1 MELQHVFGTEVH
13 GDSRLARMA
22 MLSLSTPCILDSTIR
37 VIISYAKDP
46 TENYVM
52 VDFSN
57 EGEPFTDDTV
67 CWVTNNQ
74 GEPLGDFVG
83 LDVAFEFVAGLLT
96 QDFYEAWNEGY

>member
-1 MELQHVFGTEVH
+1 MH
-13 GDSRLARMA
+13 GDARRARIAMA
-22 MLSLSTPCILDSTIR
+22 SLVSPCIIDYTLR

-67 CWVTNNQ
+67 CWVTNNR
-74 GEPLGDFVG
+74 GETLGDFVDLG
-83 LDVAFEFVAGLLT
+83 VAFEFVAGLLT